1 MTRISPDWLASAPAR
16 AVCAALEGGGHQA
29 WFVGGCVR
37 NALLGEEASDLDIT
51 TDARPERV
59 VELVEAA
66 GLRAVPTGIEHGTV
80 TVVADGRGF
89 EVTTFRRDVET
100 DGRRAVVA
108 FSESMDE
115 DAARRDFTMNALY
128 CGVDGVVVDP
138 VGEGLAD
145 LAARR
150 VRFIGNDE
158 ERIREDYLRILRF
171 FRFYAWYGDPEAGID
186 AEGLAACAALVEG
199 VAGLSRERI
208 GNEVMKL
215 LAAPDPAPAVAS
227 MAASGV
233 LMRVLPGANPAT
245 LAPLV
250 HLEGVVGE
258 APDPILRLA
267 ALGGHE
273 GGRPLRLS
281 KPQMRALE
289 ILTRSLDE
297 GKAAAELGYRL
308 GREMARKALIL
319 RGALMGIAP
328 ADADFAAIETGAK
341 AKCPVSAKD
350 FLPALEGAALGRAL
364 AEAEARWIGSGFTL
378 TREKLLS

>member
-1 MTRISPDWLASAPAR
+1 MMRISPEWLSSAPAR

-37 NALLGEEASDLDIT
+37 NALLGEEAADLDIT

-59 VELVEAA
+59 IELVEAA

-80 TVVADGRGF
+80 TVVAEGRGF

-108 FSESMDE
+108 FSDSMEE

-128 CGVDGVVVDP
+128 CGLDGIVVDP
-138 VGEGLAD
+138 VGQGLAD

-150 VRFIGNDE
+150 VRFIGDAE

-171 FRFYAWYGDPEAGID
+171 FRFHAWYGGDGID
-186 AEGLAACAALVEG
+186 PEGLAACAALAEG
-199 VAGLSRERI
+199 IEGLSRERI
-208 GNEVMKL
+208 GHEIMKL

-233 LMRVLPGANPAT
+233 LMRVLPGANAAL

-250 HLEGVVGE
+250 HLEGHAGE
-258 APDPILRLA
+258 APGPVLRLA

-273 GGRPLRLS
+273 GGQPLRLS
-281 KPQMRALE
+281 KPEMRALE
-289 ILTRSLDE
+289 ALARSVEE
-297 GKAAAELGYRL
+297 GKGAAELGYRL
-308 GREMARKALIL
+308 GREMARKALLL
-319 RGALMGIAP
+319 RGAVMGAAP
-328 ADADFAAIETGAK
+328 AETDFAAIEAGAK
-341 AKCPVSAKD
+341 ATCPVSAKD
-350 FLPALEGAALGRAL
+350 FMPALEGAALGQAL
-364 AEAEARWIGSGFTL
+364 AEAEARWIASGFAL
-378 TREKLLS
+378 TRENLLS

>member
-37 NALLGEEASDLDIT
+37 NALLGEEATDLDIT

-59 VELVEAA
+59 IALVEAA

-80 TVVADGRGF
+80 TVVAGGRGF

-108 FSESMDE
+108 FSDSMEE

-128 CGVDGVVVDP
+128 CGIDGAVVDP
-138 VGEGLAD
+138 VGEGIAD

-150 VRFIGNDE
+150 VRFIGDDE

-171 FRFYAWYGDPEAGID
+171 FRFHAWYGGDGID
-186 AEGLAACAALVEG
+186 PEGLAACAALAEG
-199 VAGLSRERI
+199 VEGLSRERI
-208 GNEVMKL
+208 GHEVMKL

-233 LMRVLPGANPAT
+233 LMRVLQGANPAT

-250 HLEGVVGE
+250 HLEGLAGE
-258 APDPILRLA
+258 APDPVLRLA

-281 KPQMRALE
+281 KPQMRALK
-289 ILTRSLDE
+289 ILSRSVE
-297 GKAAAELGYRL
+297 EAKSAAELGYRL
-308 GREMARKALIL
+308 GRDMARKALLL
-319 RGALMGIAP
+319 RGAVMGVP
-328 ADADFAAIETGAK
+328 PLGGDFAAIETGAK
-341 AKCPVSAKD
+341 AVCPVSAKD
-350 FLPALEGAALGRAL
+350 FMPALEGAALGRAL
-364 AEAEARWIGSGFTL
+364 AEAEARWVASGFSL
-378 TREKLLS
+378 TRENLLS

>member
-37 NALLGEEASDLDIT
+37 NALLGEEAADLDIT

-59 VELVEAA
+59 IALVEAE

-80 TVVADGRGF
+80 TVVAGGKGF

-108 FSESMDE
+108 FADSMEE

-128 CGVDGVVVDP
+128 CGIDGVVVDP

-150 VRFIGNDE
+150 VRFIGDDE

-171 FRFYAWYGDPEAGID
+171 FRFHAWYGGDGID
-186 AEGLAACAALVEG
+186 PEGLAACAALAEG
-199 VAGLSRERI
+199 VEGLSRERI
-208 GNEVMKL
+208 GHEVMKL

-233 LMRVLPGANPAT
+233 LTRVLPGASAQV

-250 HLEGVVGE
+250 HLEALAGE

-281 KPQMRALE
+281 KLQMRALE
-289 ILTRSLDE
+289 VLTRSVEE
-297 GKAAAELGYRL
+297 GKGAAELGYRL
-308 GREMARKALIL
+308 GGEVARKALLL
-319 RGALMGIAP
+319 RGALMGAAP
-328 ADADFAAIETGAK
+328 TEADFEAIETGAR
-341 AKCPVSAKD
+341 AVCPVSAKD
-350 FLPALEGAALGRAL
+350 FMPALDGAALGRAL
-364 AEAEARWIGSGFTL
+364 AEAEARWIASGFAL
-378 TREKLLS
+378 RREELV